1 MRRLAD
7 VNVLNNTKNALKY
20 SLYLE
25 LDRWVPKFR
34 YEMSKSMPK
43 GTVNPVN
50 FDQLVH
56 NEYMEYHNGVVF
68 IMQPGY
74 YTFTVQARNGV
85 KGRELA
91 LYILIENRRVALGKR

>member
-1 MRRLAD
+1 
-7 VNVLNNTKNALKY
+7 
-20 SLYLE
+20 
-25 LDRWVPKFR
+25 
-34 YEMSKSMPK
+34 MPK

-50 FDQLVH
+50 FDQLVY

-91 LYILIENRRVALGKR
+91 LYILIENRRVALGKRLVGNFSAT